1 MLSKHF
7 KVFILPILFILIA
20 VEPKFF
26 IIPFD
31 YVFDIRD
38 THLSLGGWLSILI
51 LILAVFYDFL
61 LFLYCLKHSEKNKYL
76 VPVSILF
83 LISQFLLSGWELGF
97 WR

>member
-7 KVFILPILFILIA
+7 KIFILPILFILIA
-20 VEPKFF
+20 VEPNFF

-31 YVFDIRD
+31 YVFDIHD

-51 LILAVFYDFL
+51 LMLAVFYDFFT
-61 LFLYCLKHSEKNKYL
+61 FLYCLKHSENNKYL
-76 VPVSILF
+76 VPISLIF